1 MLYQSPFTRRVILP
15 KERPREARRLGL
27 AISGLRRAR
36 KTAASN
42 TQGKKRP
49 MLYSYTLSCTL
60 LISSCCVM
68 WCAQKLIS
76 SFNRPALIVR
86 VVTLHANILYH
97 SCIDPSNVAC
107 DIQCDG
113 GHVGERPLPCDHV
126 AFSFHI
132 RSKLELL
139 GRSAVRGRRKV
150 KVCAVGE
157 HAHASGMRV
166 RTLAAANDHYFADV
180 HRTRECDF
188 NEELLVRVAHQ
199 AWLHIQSPCEWFKNT
214 SCVAWDSCVECL
226 AAIDVLVKIP
236 RVFRKLS

>member
-49 MLYSYTLSCTL
+49 MLYSYALSCTL

-86 VVTLHANILYH
+86 VVTLHANVLYH
-97 SCIDPSNVAC
+97 SCIDPSNVASVVLILLIVLWLC
-107 DIQCDG
+107 
-113 GHVGERPLPCDHV
+113 HVLMSSRYGSIKQNFDYC
-126 AFSFHI
+126 FQ
-132 RSKLELL
+132 
-139 GRSAVRGRRKV
+139 
-150 KVCAVGE
+150 
-157 HAHASGMRV
+157 
-166 RTLAAANDHYFADV
+166 
-180 HRTRECDF
+180 F
-188 NEELLVRVAHQ
+188 NV
-199 AWLHIQSPCEWFKNT
+199 
-214 SCVAWDSCVECL
+214 
-226 AAIDVLVKIP
+226 
-236 RVFRKLS
+236 